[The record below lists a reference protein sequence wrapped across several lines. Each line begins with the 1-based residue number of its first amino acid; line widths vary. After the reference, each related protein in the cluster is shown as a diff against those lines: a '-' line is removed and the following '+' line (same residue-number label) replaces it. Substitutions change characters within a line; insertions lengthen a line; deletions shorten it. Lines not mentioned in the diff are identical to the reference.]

1 MKKGKMKIKKWKIP
15 KLVFRIFAFFLLVLY
30 GQLVYLSISNKIYG
44 KDMTNFA
51 KSRNTVKQTLKANR
65 GTIYDQNGES
75 LALNVSS
82 YTLIAYLDE
91 NRSKNSSVL
100 LHVKDLED
108 TVKYLESIALPH
120 NCKCSEIIDSL
131 PGWKC
136 LDCSELNSIYCSN
149 CYIKSKNLHKGHK
162 IHYLPKSEKTT
173 GRCDCGDPNNLKVF
187 CPEHKGSF
195 KEMKEIDEFI
205 ERSFQADILS
215 KLNSFFDGLFLKFSQ
230 YLILGEQCNFFRWDI
245 LQFGTFT
252 EDEKNDITLVKE
264 NFCAV
269 FQNFLTFLYTITNKN
284 MGMLYLVSK
293 CFLKNYLGK
302 SSEEKFKVCH
312 TCVKL
317 VNKKIEIIKEN
328 EKESESK
335 YDCKCPFLRL
345 ILSNWR
351 DKVKP
356 KKDNQNRK
364 LLLLFTQNIFFKESF
379 SLFYFFI
386 FKEIL
391 FNANEDIMHERSA
404 FLSEN
409 DLYLIGEQ
417 TDIIENAY
425 TSFYEYLKEILNKP
439 IIKEQ
444 NGALNLNVTKKIMEY
459 FKIINDDLNNFL
471 RPKMK
476 ELIGT
481 KNNLIITFLNI
492 ACLIHNQCE
501 YKSIYPHPEFQEKPF
516 PMYFLNWEA
525 ILQKIVSKILLCY
538 KWENIDSI
546 KFLFDYLVKK
556 IINQKAEQ
564 IKQLNVNEYS
574 FHLSLYRFMGMFVN
588 YFCFNYAIK
597 NNKSLFDGIEYIKA
611 KLFNS
616 KEEMEKCIDII
627 INDYFRMFGFITG
640 SRNGYFNYYEYLDS
654 YNELYFN
661 ELIFIKKDFTL
672 LKYLIA
678 ISEKKFSIEKMLKS
692 SNIENIYSFFT
703 KIFIEK
709 SADKD
714 TKVEED
720 EKKHILQW
728 VRFFQ
733 IVICIMKN
741 DSTYFSTILTS
752 YYNVASSKTKSE
764 LFGTIANNK
773 NLMDDLNNNLT
784 EKLVMTFIS
793 NGNSLDL
800 KEIKNLIDDFYFE
813 IFPQK
818 QFDEIL
824 NDLTVNKIDNKNKKI
839 YSLKDSSLKY
849 LDINYYFSPVEISK
863 AELYINDFKKDIFKL
878 FNSHYFKPSILAY
891 DLCIKVFE
899 SILLNK
905 ENVELILKIVNA
917 LLPKKDK
924 ELENNNLFIKPIKEA
939 FLPII
944 LNYITIL
951 GTINSKNFIKFKLD
965 NKNIFIE
972 IIDILNTAL
981 KNNKH
986 NEIFDNDL
994 SENVLN
1000 TINQLNKYE
1009 RINESIKG
1017 DLNKLDDFD
1026 YNINYNVDDKKIV
1039 EKNNKEENNEE
1050 NNLKKKKSNKL
1061 KEKYKNLI
1069 KQKRNNFMENI
1080 KDNKGITE
1088 FIESNN
1094 NNNEEKDKDKIIC
1107 LFCRNLIHLDSFE
1120 EPYGKM
1126 GFIYKDYFYK
1136 NSFKSSIRNE
1146 FNQIVSKDNK
1156 EKNEIYSGIQIKKE
1170 IDISIRILSCGHYF
1184 HLKCY
1189 EESHTGYIKCPVC
1202 EKIGNILIPPL
1213 TIFYSKE
1220 QYLKPFKLD
1229 SILNKKEEIKLLESK
1244 EHNHLFK
1251 EMNLIFLSSI
1261 IDRGL
1266 SHITDLKDFNVIESE
1281 LFSNFKYFLN
1291 YVGNIFLSESTTFFK
1306 HEQLDNIQNVLLIIR
1321 YLLNIKYINI
1331 DQVINCI
1338 KEKINIIMKGP
1349 TEKEN
1354 VIEKYKKMDYS
1365 KTIDE
1370 LLFLFLTLADYDE
1383 IKNLFAYII
1392 NWTLPYF
1399 TFWIYLRDLII
1410 KNNFYSL
1417 YDEKIKEKLDIK
1429 NLMQYLKENNKM
1441 INIYLVIFLRKLMM
1455 IKIISKFNT
1464 NIENLLININN
1475 LTMES
1480 LFNELNMQNLYK
1492 ILPKDKDNE
1501 INVIDIFEKLPNLIL
1516 TENPLIAK
1524 DYIIFDTNKIFD
1536 LLINNIKKQKEEKY
1550 LMNPEFF
1557 YQFILYKFNFIDL
1570 EDNLF
1575 EFIERSLFEKCSI
1588 CHQIKKKTCVC
1599 LICGKKVCTDEIMH
1613 HTIRCTLSDN
1623 VYFDL
1628 QSMILFSY
1636 YNFGYF
1642 KIFDPIYTKEFNEA
1656 PNSNQITNEY
1666 NLNKEKVQLALKNY
1680 ISRNFH

>member
-1 MKKGKMKIKKWKIP
+1 M
-15 KLVFRIFAFFLLVLY
+15 FFLEFDEDINM
-30 GQLVYLSISNKIYG
+30 GINIEKEETKFKIISNKILKTKSNPLFNNLNEETSLFYLYFEDKINKF
-44 KDMTNFA
+44 KDLFNKDL
-51 KSRNTVKQTLKANR
+51 KSLDNTV
-65 GTIYDQNGES
+65 D
-75 LALNVSS
+75 
-82 YTLIAYLDE
+82 
-91 NRSKNSSVL
+91 
-100 LHVKDLED
+100 
-108 TVKYLESIALPH
+108 YLESIALSH

-136 LDCSELNSIYCSN
+136 LDCSELDSIYCSN
-149 CYIKSKNLHKGHK
+149 CYIKSKDLHKGHK
-162 IHYLPKSEKTT
+162 IHFLPKSEKTT

-195 KEMKEIDEFI
+195 KDMKEIDEFI
-205 ERSFQADILS
+205 EKSFPTDILS
-215 KLNSFFDGLFLKFSQ
+215 KLNSFFDDLFLKFSQ
-230 YLILGEQCNFFRWDI
+230 YLILGEKCNFFRWDI
-245 LQFGTFT
+245 LQFETFT
-252 EDEKNDITLVKE
+252 EIEKNDISLLKD
-264 NFCAV
+264 NFCVV
-269 FQNFLTFLYTITNKN
+269 FQNFLTFLYIITYKN

-293 CFLKNYLGK
+293 YFLNNYLSK
-302 SSEEKFKVCH
+302 NPEEKFKVCH
-312 TCVKL
+312 TCIKL
-317 VNKKIEIIKEN
+317 ENKKIEVIKDK
-328 EKESESK
+328 EKESESDTK
-335 YDCKCPFLRL
+335 HDCKCPFLRL
-345 ILSNWR
+345 LLSNWR

-356 KKDNQNRK
+356 KKENQNRK
-364 LLLLFTQNIFFKESF
+364 LLLFFTHNIFFKEYF

-386 FKEIL
+386 FKEML
-391 FNANEDIMHERSA
+391 FNGNEDLMHERSA

-409 DLYLIGEQ
+409 DLYLICTQ

-425 TSFYEYLKEILNKP
+425 SSFYEYLKEIFNKP
-439 IIKEQ
+439 IFKEA
-444 NGALNLNVTKKIMEY
+444 NGALNSNITKKIMEY

-476 ELIGT
+476 ELIST
-481 KNNLIITFLNI
+481 KNKLINTFLNI
-492 ACLIHNQCE
+492 VCLIHNQCE

-516 PMYFLNWEA
+516 PIYFLNWEV
-525 ILQKIVSKILLCY
+525 ILQKIVNKIFLCY
-538 KWENIDSI
+538 NYENIDAVKI
-546 KFLFDYLVKK
+546 LFDCLIKK
-556 IINQKAEQ
+556 IINQKEEQ
-564 IKQLNVNEYS
+564 IKQLNENEYS
-574 FHLSLYRFMGMFVN
+574 FHLSLYRFLGIFVN
-588 YFCFNYAIK
+588 YFSFNYAIK
-597 NNKSLFDGIEYIKA
+597 NNKSLFDGIEFIKT

-640 SRNGYFNYYEYLDS
+640 CRNGYFNYYEYLDS

-661 ELIFIKKDFTL
+661 ELIFIKTDFTL
-672 LKYLIA
+672 LKYLIS
-678 ISEKKFSIEKMLKS
+678 ISEKKFSLEEMLKS

-709 SADKD
+709 STDKN
-714 TKVEED
+714 TLIEED

-741 DSTYFSTILTS
+741 DSTHFSTILNS
-752 YYNVASSKTKSE
+752 YNDVASSKTKSK
-764 LFGTIANNK
+764 FFDSISNNK
-773 NLMDDLNNNLT
+773 NLMNDLENNLK
-784 EKLVMTFIS
+784 EKLVTTFIS

-800 KEIKNLIDDFYFE
+800 KEITNLVDDYYFE
-813 IFPQK
+813 IFTQK

-824 NDLTVNKIDNKNKKI
+824 NDLTINKIDNKNKKI

-863 AELYINDFKKDIFKL
+863 AELYINDFKKDIFRL
-878 FNSHYFKPSILAY
+878 FNSYYFKPSVLVY
-891 DLCIKVFE
+891 DLNNKVFE
-899 SILLNK
+899 NILLNK
-905 ENVELILKIVNA
+905 ENSELILKIISE
-917 LLPKKDK
+917 LLPKLDKD
-924 ELENNNLFIKPIKEA
+924 LENNNEFIKPIKEA

-965 NKNIFIE
+965 NKNIFVE

-981 KNNKH
+981 KNNKN

-1009 RINESIKG
+1009 IINTSVKG
-1017 DLNKLDDFD
+1017 DLNKLDYFD
-1026 YNINYNVDDKKIV
+1026 YNINYNIDDKIIS
-1039 EKNNKEENNEE
+1039 EKNKNEANSEE

-1069 KQKRNNFMENI
+1069 KQKRNNFMENN
-1080 KDNKGITE
+1080 KNDKGITD
-1088 FIESNN
+1088 IIKSNDDN
-1094 NNNEEKDKDKIIC
+1094 NINEETDKDKIIC

-1146 FNQIVSKDNK
+1146 FNKIASTDNK
-1156 EKNEIYSGIQIKKE
+1156 EKEKIYSGIKIIKDV
-1170 IDISIRILSCGHYF
+1170 DISIRILSCGHYF

-1189 EESHTGYIKCPVC
+1189 EESQSGYIKCPVC

-1213 TIFYSKE
+1213 TNFYSNE

-1229 SILNKKEEIKLLESK
+1229 SILNKTEELKIPDTNRDS
-1244 EHNHLFK
+1244 HLFK
-1251 EMNLIFLSSI
+1251 EMNIIFLSSI

-1266 SHITDLKDFNVIESE
+1266 PPESALKDFNEIENE
-1281 LFSNFKYFLN
+1281 LFSNFEFYLN

-1306 HEQLDNIQNVLLIIR
+1306 HEQLDNIQNVLLIIK
-1321 YLLNIKYINI
+1321 YLINIKYIDI
-1331 DQVINCI
+1331 QQVINCI
-1338 KEKINIIMKGP
+1338 KEKINIIIKGP
-1349 TEKEN
+1349 TEEDN
-1354 VIEKYKKMDYS
+1354 VIEKYKNMDYS
-1365 KTIDE
+1365 KVIDE
-1370 LLFLFLTLADYDE
+1370 LIFLILSLTDYDE
-1383 IKNLFAYII
+1383 IKNLFVYII

-1399 TFWIYLRDLII
+1399 VFWIYLRDLII

-1417 YDEKIKEKLDIK
+1417 YDEKIKEKIDI
-1429 NLMQYLKENNKM
+1429 NNFMQYLKENIKM
-1441 INIYLVIFLRKLMM
+1441 INNYLVIFLQKLVM
-1455 IKIISKFNT
+1455 IKAISKFNS
-1464 NIENLLININN
+1464 NKENLLININN
-1475 LTMES
+1475 LSMES
-1480 LFNELNMQNLYK
+1480 LFEDLNMQNFYK
-1492 ILPKDKDNE
+1492 ILPKDKDNQ
-1501 INVIDIFEKLPNLIL
+1501 INVIDIFEKLPNLII
-1516 TENPLIAK
+1516 TEDPLIAK
-1524 DYIIFDTNKIFD
+1524 EYIIFDTNKIFD
-1536 LLINNIKKQKEEKY
+1536 LLINNIKKQKEEKN

-1557 YQFILYKFNFIDL
+1557 YQFILYKFDFRDFEN
-1570 EDNLF
+1570 NLF
-1575 EFIERSLFEKCSI
+1575 EFIERSLFEKCAI
-1588 CHQIKKKTCVC
+1588 CKQMKKKTCVC
-1599 LICGKKVCTDEIMH
+1599 LICGKKVCTEEIMH

-1628 QSMILFSY
+1628 QSMIVFAY

-1656 PNSNQITNEY
+1656 PSSSHITNEY